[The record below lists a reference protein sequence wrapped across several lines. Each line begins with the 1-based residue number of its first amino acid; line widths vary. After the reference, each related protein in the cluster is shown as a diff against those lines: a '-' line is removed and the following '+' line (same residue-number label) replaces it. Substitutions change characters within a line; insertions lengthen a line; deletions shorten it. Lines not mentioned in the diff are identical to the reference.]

1 MVKMVTHIE
10 VRCFQ
15 NIKLKNILENPS
27 KPLRSQEIMI
37 HQNYISFRAKYQYE
51 QPNVSLE
58 ISKQTLSND
67 ELTT

>member
-10 VRCFQ
+10 VRCFE
-15 NIKLKNILENPS
+15 NLKLKNILEKPS
-27 KPLRSQEIMI
+27 NPLRSQEIMI
-37 HQNYISFRAKYQYE
+37 HQNCTSVRAKYQYE

-67 ELTT
+67 ELTP